1 MSGKLKNMS
10 QSQRKKDKSPRV
22 PQRDKL
28 DGPVVI
34 RERDD
39 LKERQLAFLEL
50 VADRNTKLVFI
61 DGPAG
66 TSKTFLSL
74 LAGLRE
80 LNKGGMGEIIYVRS
94 LIESASKSI
103 GSLPGELDEKF
114 GPFLI
119 PLQDKLDELLSKPD
133 IDKLK
138 KENRIKTIP
147 INFLRGANFNAT
159 FLIADEI
166 QNFSFG
172 EIQTLIT
179 RQGKYSKFILCGD
192 IMQSDITHGKSGFKE
207 MFDIFNNQES
217 RDNGVFC
224 VKFDSEDIVRSGLV
238 KFIVEKLEDYCR
250 GQKK

>member
-1 MSGKLKNMS
+1 MIQN
-10 QSQRKKDKSPRV
+10 QKKDRSPKV

-28 DGPVVI
+28 KTKVAI
-34 RERDD
+34 IERDD

-50 VADRNTKLVFI
+50 IADKNTKLIFV

-103 GSLPGELDEKF
+103 GALPGEIGEKF

-119 PLQDKLDELLSKPD
+119 PLEDKLDELLHKPD
-133 IDKLK
+133 IELLK

-192 IMQSDITHGKSGFKE
+192 VMQSDIVGGKSGFKE
-207 MFDIFNNQES
+207 MYDIFNTDEARN
-217 RDNGVFC
+217 NGVFC
-224 VKFDSEDIVRSGLV
+224 VKFDASDIVRSGLV
-238 KFIVEKLEDYCR
+238 KFIVEVLDSYAKNKL
-250 GQKK
+250 GKKV